1 LPSKLAKKKEN
12 MKTLNRIVLSFAIGV
27 LGVLS
32 TSSVRSQTAT
42 VLENF
47 SESTPGMPA
56 GTTTNGFSPANCT
69 FDGARGYCNTNIAL
83 FTAYGGRSASG
94 QLLISQ
100 YTASGP
106 NDPFVTAGTNA
117 MAITFLASGFG
128 NDFQIV
134 LSDTNSYLVENAAVS
149 GQVGRYILRY
159 DVVFSNP
166 SQYTYFN
173 QHVYI
178 GDSQEYLSIG
188 GAVPVTTNTSLG
200 VYSCALELPALEL
213 PAPNTGTNVQLIIAD
228 DFGTTQ
234 TTFTNCTIY
243 IGNVRLVDTYAS
255 PSTVPVV
262 YPLINFKN
270 GIGVATNLYPTVTTF
285 YGNPVTS
292 RSHLSLS
299 ITNGLYNSVTDGIP
313 NVCTTNHLLLYPSY
327 VPSTNITDFA
337 VTESDGAAL
346 EVSNSFTGSGTDGYE
361 ADFAVSF
368 AGTKLAQVLSQGLP
382 LPQLA
387 HYTLRWDT
395 TMAEVWSFEDGVYEN
410 MTYSTGLAALPMAQG
425 RRSNFGQTGLQR
437 DTYSVTLDQIA
448 AWGGA
453 PAATNPAMIFFFDA
467 EDLGGAY
474 IYYFNNFE
482 LIDTAPVTA
491 AAPVITS
498 SQYNPVT
505 RQFTL
510 TWTSVIGGTYTVLY
524 SANLQSVF
532 TPLVTNIPSGGSTT
546 TTTVTLP
553 AGRTG
558 YLRVLAQ

>member
-1 LPSKLAKKKEN
+1 
-12 MKTLNRIVLSFAIGV
+12 MKTLNRILLSFGIGL
-27 LGVLS
+27 LGILS
-32 TSSVRSQTAT
+32 ISSVRSQTTT

-47 SESTPGMPA
+47 SEATLGMPL

-100 YTASGP
+100 YTATIP
-106 NDPFVTAGTNA
+106 NDPLVTEGTNA

-134 LSDTNSYLVENAAVS
+134 LSDTNSYLVEKAAAS
-149 GQVGRYILRY
+149 GQTARYILRY
-159 DVVFSNP
+159 DVVFANP

-178 GDSQEYLSIG
+178 GASQEYLSIG
-188 GAVPVTTNTSLG
+188 GAVPVTANASLG
-200 VYSCALELPALEL
+200 VYSCALELPALGL
-213 PAPNTGTNVQLIIAD
+213 PLPNSGTNVQLLIAD

-234 TTFTNCTIY
+234 SPFTNCTIY
-243 IGNVRLVDTYAS
+243 IGNIRLVDTYAS
-255 PSTVPVV
+255 TSTVPVI

-270 GIGVATNLYPTVTTF
+270 GISAATNLYPTVNTF
-285 YGNPVTS
+285 YGNPVTP
-292 RSHLSLS
+292 RAHLSLYV
-299 ITNGLYNSVTDGIP
+299 TNGLYNSATDGILG
-313 NVCTTNHLLLYPSY
+313 VCTTNYLMAFPSY
-327 VPSTNITDFA
+327 VSSKNVTDFT
-337 VTESDGAAL
+337 VTENDGAAL
-346 EVSNSFTGSGTDGYE
+346 EVSNSFTGAGTDSYE
-361 ADFAVSF
+361 ADFAISF
-368 AGTKLAQVLSQGLP
+368 AGTKLAQILSQNLP

-395 TMAEVWSFEDGVYEN
+395 TMPEVWSFEDGVYAN

-425 RRSNFGQTGLQR
+425 RRSNFGQSGLQR

-453 PAATNPAMIFFFDA
+453 PAAANPAMIFFFDA
-467 EDLGGAY
+467 EDLGGPY
-474 IYYFNNFE
+474 IYYFDNFE
-482 LIDTAPVTA
+482 LIDTAPTGP

-498 SQYNPVT
+498 SQYNSAT
-505 RQFTL
+505 RQLML
-510 TWTSVIGGTYTVLY
+510 TWTSETSSNYTVQY
-524 SANLQSVF
+524 SANVQSTF
-532 TPLVTNIPSGGSTT
+532 TTLVANIPSGGNTT

-553 AGRTG
+553 AGNAGFVRI
-558 YLRVLAQ
+558 LVQ